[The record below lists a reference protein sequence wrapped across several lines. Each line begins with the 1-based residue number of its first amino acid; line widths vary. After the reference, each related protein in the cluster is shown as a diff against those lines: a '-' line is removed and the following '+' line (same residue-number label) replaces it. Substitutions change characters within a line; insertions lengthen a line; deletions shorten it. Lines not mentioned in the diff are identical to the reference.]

1 MENVNSDSLGIRITE
16 QQRDR
21 ALAYLQQAYA
31 DGRLDESSFEERLGK
46 ALAATTRRELDRAFA
61 GLAAAPL
68 AVAAVRT
75 RRTVA
80 KRAPDAVIGVMHLS
94 PLFSWIIG
102 PAVAYGV
109 SEKGSPMRLE
119 AAKSLN
125 FNLWI
130 ILGFVLTLL
139 LSPQGGMT
147 MLLLTGLGLTWLIA
161 TLVNGIKAIGGQPV
175 HYPLQRMRI
184 LPISQGKRR

>member
-1 MENVNSDSLGIRITE
+1 MNSDSLGIRITE

-46 ALAATTRRELDRAFA
+46 ALAATTRRELDKAFS
-61 GLAAAPL
+61 GLAATPL

-80 KRAPDAVIGVMHLS
+80 KRAPDVVFGLMHLS
-94 PLFSWIIG
+94 PLVSLVVG

-109 SEKGSPMRLE
+109 SEKGSPMRAE

-130 ILGFVLTLL
+130 ALGAVLTLL
-139 LSPQGGMT
+139 FSPHVAIT
-147 MLLLTGLGLTWLIA
+147 AILLTGFGLTWLIS
-161 TLVNGIKAIGGQPV
+161 TLVNGIKAMGGQPV
-175 HYPLQRMRI
+175 SYPLQRMRI
-184 LPISQGKRR
+184 LPIEQRGRR